1 MCSYYYYLATLATV
15 DVLQLEARDSFPKC
29 LHEHFLDD
37 CLVVFVLTGHTEPL
51 FVAWFHHR
59 VATEVNVLQ
68 GVFDLCLQKEKEKR
82 LSYEADVA
90 VLAHELI
97 QFEREAWITE
107 ACLG

>member
-1 MCSYYYYLATLATV
+1 MSCKV
-15 DVLQLEARDSFPKC
+15 
-29 LHEHFLDD
+29 FLI
-37 CLVVFVLTGHTEPL
+37 FV
-51 FVAWFHHR
+51 
-59 VATEVNVLQ
+59 
-68 GVFDLCLQKEKEKR
+68 CKKEKEKR